1 MKKALLPI
9 LTILGCITLVGCGIG
24 NSTFTSG
31 NNNDQN
37 PSERPDSGAGNVS
50 STTGDF
56 TGESSDVA
64 ANVIVVY
71 FSATN
76 HTEAVA
82 QTIANHIDSAIYELE
97 PVNPY
102 TSADL
107 NYGNS
112 SSRVVQEYEMTQQG
126 QRVNIKLETTD
137 FDGFDDANY
146 VFLGAPVWWQ
156 ELSWVIENF
165 VADNDFSNKTIIPF
179 GTSASSDYDLDNLT
193 PLTEDDVNVTWLEPQ
208 RFRSSVSS
216 DDVIK
221 WVDSLGFT
229 FE

>member
-9 LTILGCITLVGCGIG
+9 LTILGCITLVGCGKG
-24 NSTFTSG
+24 
-31 NNNDQN
+31 
-37 PSERPDSGAGNVS
+37 DSGSGNVS

-56 TGESSDVA
+56 TGGSSDVVVNA
-64 ANVIVVY
+64 IVIY

-82 QTIANHIDSAIYELE
+82 QTIAEHIDSAIYELE

-112 SSRVVQEYEMTQQG
+112 GSRVVQEYEMTQQG
-126 QRVNIKLETTD
+126 QRVDVELETTD
-137 FDGFDDANY
+137 FDGFDDAAY

-165 VADNDFSNKTIIPF
+165 VAGNDFSNKTIMPF
-179 GTSASSDYDLDNLT
+179 GTSASSGYDLDNLT
-193 PLTEDDVNVTWLEPQ
+193 PLTEDDENVTWLEPQ

>member
-56 TGESSDVA
+56 TGGSSDVA

-107 NYGNS
+107 NYGNQ
-112 SSRVVQEYEMTQQG
+112 SSRVVKEHNRILAGED
-126 QRVNIKLETTD
+126 VNIELVDVD
-137 FDGFDDANY
+137 FEEFADADY
-146 VFLGAPVWWQ
+146 IFIGAPVWWQ
-156 ELSWVIENF
+156 ELSWVIEDF
-165 VADNDFSNKTIIPF
+165 VASNDFSNKTIIPF
-179 GTSASSDYDLDNLT
+179 GTSASSGYTLGNLT
-193 PLTEDDVNVTWLEPQ
+193 PLTEDDENVTWLDSQ
-208 RFRSSVSS
+208 RFRSNVSS

>member
-1 MKKALLPI
+1 MKKAF
-9 LTILGCITLVGCGIG
+9 LTLVALIGAISLVGCSTNDSSIPNGGDYG
-24 NSTFTSG
+24 NQTDNGNPDTG
-31 NNNDQN
+31 NNG
-37 PSERPDSGAGNVS
+37 DSSNTDKGEEKAGN
-50 STTGDF
+50 
-56 TGESSDVA
+56 A
-64 ANVIVVY
+64 IVVY

-107 NYGNS
+107 NYGNQ
-112 SSRVVQEYEMTQQG
+112 SSRVVKEHNRILAGED
-126 QRVNIKLETTD
+126 VNIELVDVD
-137 FDGFDDANY
+137 FAEFANADY
-146 VFLGAPVWWQ
+146 VFIGAPVWWQ
-156 ELSWVIENF
+156 ELSWVIEDF
-165 VADNDFSNKTIIPF
+165 VASNDFSNKTIIPF
-179 GTSASSDYDLDNLT
+179 GTSASSGYTLGNLT
-193 PLTEDDVNVTWLEPQ
+193 PLTEDDENVTWLDPQ
-208 RFRSSVSS
+208 RFRSNVSS